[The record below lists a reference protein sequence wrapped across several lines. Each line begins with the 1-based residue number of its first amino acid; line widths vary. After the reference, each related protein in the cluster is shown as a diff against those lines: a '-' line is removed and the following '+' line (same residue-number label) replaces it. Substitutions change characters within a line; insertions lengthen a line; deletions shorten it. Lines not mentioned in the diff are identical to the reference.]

1 MKDVDLINEA
11 YKSKIQ
17 QLDENPAALVKGFM
31 SLGGKAAAVQGGAN
45 LANKITGDN
54 APPPNIQ
61 TDSNFDITDDD
72 ENNTELEPGERISGD
87 KKAVLLDLIKR
98 SVEEIVSGNTGPDSP
113 CSERDALDLIVSS
126 CQGKLHEMDSTMGY

>member
-17 QLDENPAALVKGFM
+17 QLDEALPLIPLIGAAARAAVPAAVGAGMNKG
-31 SLGGKAAAVQGGAN
+31 AEN
-45 LANKITGDN
+45 LADRVTSED
-54 APPPNIQ
+54 
-61 TDSNFDITDDD
+61 NFDITDDD
-72 ENNTELEPGERISGD
+72 ENNTEFEPGERISGD

-98 SVEEIVSGNTGPDSP
+98 SVEEIVAGNTGPDSP